1 MASHPEK
8 ESSPALSLDE
18 EIELDE
24 IVPTTLAPGL
34 SGSVDVAA
42 TAPSMTGSSP
52 TGPSTSASSSAT
64 TLAPP
69 GRGERSVVTRAP
81 ALNPLADL
89 PILAYYSRFAL
100 LGRIAWGGMAE
111 IFLARE
117 TTSAASRHLVV
128 KRILPHVAD
137 DEGFVTMFLDEARLA
152 MRLQHPNICPVYEF
166 GEAAGTWFIAME
178 WVDGVPLGK
187 LIRKAR
193 ATGGV
198 PIPLVVRVIAQTSEA
213 LHYAHRARDENGA
226 PLGIVHRDVSPQN
239 IMVAYNGNV
248 KLLDFGVAKAASH
261 ETRTQ
266 AGVVKGKLAY
276 MAPEQCR
283 GDAIDARADV
293 FGLGVCLYE
302 ALVGRPLYQRQTDFE
317 TLKAV
322 IEEPVPSART
332 LRPEV
337 PADLDAI
344 VQRALAKTPE
354 ARWQSAGELQEALE
368 QWLTDHRERV
378 NAARTAEYLEGL
390 YAEEIARGPA
400 LHTGSVAPASGRLDS
415 LLPGGGSV
423 PSLPAARMTSPT
435 PMSGSAQ
442 ILSSSG
448 IVSSPASIPAS
459 LAPPAVAPL
468 ASLATPLAGSDVITA
483 RPPGLPPKGTS
494 PWLVRGG
501 IAFALLFVG
510 GLCAGWWWLR
520 GDSVPVAAIPAPVAA
535 PAPPAPPA
543 PAPPAPI
550 AAPAPAAPIAAP
562 EPVMAPPSDPEL
574 GLDALPSDAPVPAP
588 APRAPAL
595 VEVPDDTPRPVVAA
609 ADTPRDGARARAQG
623 TLALNTR
630 PWSKAYVGG
639 RLLGTTPF
647 GGVSVP
653 AGPVTLRLVDRDG
666 NTHRRTVRVE
676 AGREASAF
684 FDLSA
689 GGE

>member
-1 MASHPEK
+1 MASHPEQ

-34 SGSVDVAA
+34 SGTVEVAA
-42 TAPSMTGSSP
+42 PAVTAPSAASSP
-52 TGPSTSASSSAT
+52 GST

-69 GRGERSVVTRAP
+69 GRAERSVVTRAP
-81 ALNPLADL
+81 ASSPLADL

-198 PIPLVVRVIAQTSEA
+198 PIPLVVRVLAQTSEA

-239 IMVAYNGNV
+239 IMVAYNGSV

-322 IEEPVPSART
+322 LEEPVPSART

-368 QWLTDHRERV
+368 QWLSDHRERM

-400 LHTGSVAPASGRLDS
+400 LHTGSVAPSRSDS

-423 PSLPAARMTSPT
+423 PSLPAARMSSPT
-435 PMSGSAQ
+435 PLSGSAQ
-442 ILSSSG
+442 VLSSSG

-459 LAPPAVAPL
+459 LAPPESVPPPGA
-468 ASLATPLAGSDVITA
+468 LATPLAGSDLRSA
-483 RPPGLPPKGTS
+483 RPSSAAPQGLS
-494 PWLVRGG
+494 PWLLVAAL
-501 IAFALLFVG
+501 AFALLFVA
-510 GLCAGWWWLR
+510 GLGAGWWWLR
-520 GDSVPVAAIPAPVAA
+520 GDAVSVAAIPAPAAEPAPPAA
-535 PAPPAPPA
+535 PAPSA
-543 PAPPAPI
+543 PAPVPV
-550 AAPAPAAPIAAP
+550 AAPEPAAPIAAL
-562 EPVMAPPSDPEL
+562 EPAAPPPSDPEL
-574 GLDALPSDAPVPAP
+574 GLDALPADAPVPAP
-588 APRAPAL
+588 APRSPAL
-595 VEVPDDTPRPVVAA
+595 VEVPDDTPRPVAA
-609 ADTPRDGARARAQG
+609 ATDAPRDGARARAQG

-630 PWSKAYVGG
+630 PWSKAYVGS

-689 GGE
+689 GAE

>member
-8 ESSPALSLDE
+8 ESSPAISLDE

-24 IVPTTLAPGL
+24 VIPTTLAPDF
-34 SGSVDVAA
+34 SGTVEV
-42 TAPSMTGSSP
+42 APSMSAASFP
-52 TGPSTSASSSAT
+52 AGPT

-69 GRGERSVVTRAP
+69 GRAERSVVARAP
-81 ALNPLADL
+81 VPNPIADL
-89 PILAYYSRFAL
+89 PVLAYYGRFAL
-100 LGRIAWGGMAE
+100 LGRLAFGGMAE

-117 TTSAASRHLVV
+117 TNANASRHLVV

-166 GEAAGTWFIAME
+166 GEAGGTWFIAME

-193 ATGGV
+193 AMGGV
-198 PIPLVVRVIAQTSEA
+198 PIPLVVRVLAQTAEA

-239 IMVAYNGNV
+239 IMVAYNGSV

-266 AGVVKGKLAY
+266 VGVVKGKLAY

-293 FGLGVCLYE
+293 FALGVCLYE
-302 ALVGRPLYQRQTDFE
+302 SLVGRPLYQRQTDFE

-322 IEEPVPSART
+322 LEDPVPSARA

-337 PADLDAI
+337 PPDLDAI

-368 QWLTDHRERV
+368 QWLSDHRERM
-378 NAARTAEYLEGL
+378 NAARTAEYLESL
-390 YAEEIARGPA
+390 YAEEIASGPK
-400 LHTGSVAPASGRLDS
+400 LHMGSVAPGAGRLDS

-423 PSLPAARMTSPT
+423 PGLPAARASSPT
-435 PMSGSAQ
+435 PMSHPAQ
-442 ILSSSG
+442 VLSSSG

-459 LAPPAVAPL
+459 LVAPSSPPQPVSL
-468 ASLATPLAGSDVITA
+468 VPPASLAPATAGSDVITA
-483 RPPGLPPKGTS
+483 RPPKPAAKGGA
-494 PWLVRGG
+494 PWLVVAG
-501 IAFALLFVG
+501 IAFAILFVA
-510 GLCAGWWWLR
+510 GLGAGWWFLR
-520 GDSVPVAAIPAPVAA
+520 GSAPVSPAPVASAVPATA
-535 PAPPAPPA
+535 PAAPVAPPPVAPPPVAPPAPVIPA
-543 PAPPAPI
+543 APTEEVPDPEFGAVAPPA
-550 AAPAPAAPIAAP
+550 
-562 EPVMAPPSDPEL
+562 
-574 GLDALPSDAPVPAP
+574 DAPV
-588 APRAPAL
+588 RAPSL
-595 VEVPDDTPRPVVAA
+595 VEVPDDTPRPVAA
-609 ADTPRDGARARAQG
+609 SSDAPREGARARAQG

-630 PWSKAYVGG
+630 PWSKAYVGS

-653 AGPVTLRLVDRDG
+653 AGSVTLRLVDRDG

-689 GGE
+689 GSE

>member
-8 ESSPALSLDE
+8 ESSPSISLDE

-24 IVPTTLAPGL
+24 VVPTTLAAGL
-34 SGSVDVAA
+34 SGTIEVAA
-42 TAPSMTGSSP
+42 PAPS
-52 TGPSTSASSSAT
+52 GPV

-69 GRGERSVVTRAP
+69 GRVERSVVTRAP
-81 ALNPLADL
+81 VPSPIADL

-100 LGRIAWGGMAE
+100 LGRLAFGGMAE

-117 TTSAASRHLVV
+117 TTSNASRHLVV

-198 PIPLVVRVIAQTSEA
+198 PIPLVVRVLAQTSEA
-213 LHYAHRARDENGA
+213 LHYAHRARDENGV

-239 IMVAYNGNV
+239 IMVAYNGSV

-302 ALVGRPLYQRQTDFE
+302 ALVGRPLYQRATDFE

-322 IEEPVPSART
+322 MEDPVPSART

-368 QWLTDHRERV
+368 QWLSDHRERM

-400 LHTGSVAPASGRLDS
+400 LQTGSVAPGSGRLDS
-415 LLPGGGSV
+415 LMPGGGSM
-423 PSLPAARMTSPT
+423 PSLPAARASSPT
-435 PMSGSAQ
+435 PMSHPAQ
-442 ILSSSG
+442 VLSSSG

-459 LAPPAVAPL
+459 LAPPSSMSPP
-468 ASLATPLAGSDVITA
+468 ASLAPSPAGSDVITA
-483 RPPGLPPKGTS
+483 RPPKAAGKGAA
-494 PWLVRGG
+494 PWLVVAGV
-501 IAFALLFVG
+501 AFAMLFVA
-510 GLCAGWWWLR
+510 GLGAGWWWLR
-520 GDSVPVAAIPAPVAA
+520 GSATAAGSGVASAAPVAA
-535 PAPPAPPA
+535 PV
-543 PAPPAPI
+543 
-550 AAPAPAAPIAAP
+550 PAAAVPA
-562 EPVMAPPSDPEL
+562 
-574 GLDALPSDAPVPAP
+574 APVPAAPVP
-588 APRAPAL
+588 AVPVPEAPVPAAPAVPAEALPDHELGIVPPITDEPVRAPSL
-595 VEVPDDTPRPVVAA
+595 VEVPDDTPRPVAA
-609 ADTPRDGARARAQG
+609 TAEAPREGARPRAQG
-623 TLALNTR
+623 TIALNTR
-630 PWSKAYVGG
+630 PWSKAYVGS

-653 AGPVTLRLVDRDG
+653 AGSVTLRLVDRDG

-689 GGE
+689 VGGE